1 MLEKVYLY
9 HLERISSSNTYT
21 KTFIGIDGAGKR
33 LADEVLQVVK
43 KGQSLKRISFLAH
56 SLGGLFAR
64 YAIVV
69 LYSPDTYSK
78 DQPGDLANSMTENSQ
93 GTSFQEKG

>member
-1 MLEKVYLY
+1 MAAFRWK
-9 HLERISSSNTYT
+9 
-21 KTFIGIDGAGKR
+21 
-33 LADEVLQVVK
+33 
-43 KGQSLKRISFLAH
+43 SFEENKDHPELPF
-56 SLGGLFAR
+56 SGGLFAR